1 MVAEDGVAKARC
13 RKQTRVTL
21 GSPANGGVV
30 QEAPLLSWGAVPGVA
45 RYQVELSQDGQFAAS
60 STRSATIWGTGA
72 VPGAMSASDTRLP
85 DGTWKWRVRAVDGS
99 GLGQTWSPVG
109 QFTLSSPRP
118 AQREPADGKAVVYSP
133 LLRWSPVPG
142 ACGYEVQV
150 ARDPAFKAATTEE
163 DALKTAQTALVPPRE
178 MITTPGIHYW
188 RVRAGYCGALT
199 GQWSPTRSFR
209 SVFPPDF
216 NLNSIPRKVDFRRQV
231 IISGRLKNNGAA
243 VKKARLYLERRLWPS
258 DRFRAAGTIRTN
270 AQGRFRFSLRMVR
283 STSYR
288 LVWRETA
295 RNPEGA
301 AAFAINVAPRVT
313 FRLASSRVVRRK
325 GLLVKGSIYPK
336 RPAAIQLR
344 TSDGWKT
351 VRKLKPRRA
360 RFAVPVPTR
369 RIEPGVHRL
378 RLWVPRDARRKFVNT
393 ASRQRGVL
401 VYDKFVI
408 RGGR

>member
-1 MVAEDGVAKARC
+1 
-13 RKQTRVTL
+13 
-21 GSPANGGVV
+21 
-30 QEAPLLSWGAVPGVA
+30 
-45 RYQVELSQDGQFAAS
+45 
-60 STRSATIWGTGA
+60 
-72 VPGAMSASDTRLP
+72 
-85 DGTWKWRVRAVDGS
+85 
-99 GLGQTWSPVG
+99 
-109 QFTLSSPRP
+109 
-118 AQREPADGKAVVYSP
+118 
-133 LLRWSPVPG
+133 
-142 ACGYEVQV
+142 
-150 ARDPAFKAATTEE
+150 
-163 DALKTAQTALVPPRE
+163 
-178 MITTPGIHYW
+178 
-188 RVRAGYCGALT
+188 
-199 GQWSPTRSFR
+199 
-209 SVFPPDF
+209 
-216 NLNSIPRKVDFRRQV
+216 
-231 IISGRLKNNGAA
+231 
-243 VKKARLYLERRLWPS
+243 
-258 DRFRAAGTIRTN
+258 
-270 AQGRFRFSLRMVR
+270 MVR